1 MRLALCVLAVMFLSA
16 ASTRAETLT
25 FIATGPVVPAL
36 SGLNENP
43 AHPQSQGTGTGVI
56 TWDTL
61 TNIMTV
67 NVVFS
72 GLTTPNTAAH
82 IHCCIDPPGNA
93 GVATTVPTFTGFPSG
108 TTSGTY
114 AHTFDML
121 LASSYNPAF
130 ITSHGGT
137 AASAAAALLAGM
149 RAGQTYLNIHTTM
162 FTGGEI
168 RGFLV
173 TPVDLSIKP
182 DAEPPVPINVKDN
195 GNGTTPVAILST
207 ASFNAPAVVDTSTL
221 TFGRTGDED
230 SLAFCNPGGEDI
242 NGDGLLDLVCHFRTR
257 LAEFESGDTLAFL
270 KGSTSQGGPIFGQEA
285 IRTVP

>member
-1 MRLALCVLAVMFLSA
+1 MLFSA
-16 ASTRAETLT
+16 ASSRAETLT
-25 FIATGPVVPAL
+25 FIASGPVVPGL

-43 AHPQSQGTGTGVI
+43 AHPQSHGIGAALV
-56 TWDTL
+56 TWDTV
-61 TNIMTV
+61 TNVMTV
-67 NVVFS
+67 NTTFS

-114 AHTFDML
+114 FHTFDML

-137 AASAAAALLAGM
+137 VASAAAALLAGL

-162 FTGGEI
+162 FGGGEI

-173 TPVDLSIKP
+173 TPVDISIKP
-182 DAEPPVPINVKDN
+182 DAAPPVPINVRGN

-207 ASFNAPAVVDTSTL
+207 ASLNAPAIVDITSL

-230 SLAFCNPGGEDI
+230 SLAFCNPGGEDV
-242 NGDGLLDLVCHFRTR
+242 NGDGLADLVCHFRTR
-257 LAEFESGDTLAFL
+257 LAGFESGDTVAFL
-270 KGSTSQGGPIFGQEA
+270 KGSTSQGAPIFGQEA

>member
-1 MRLALCVLAVMFLSA
+1 MRLALSVLIVLFLSA
-16 ASTRAETLT
+16 ASSPAATLI
-25 FIATGPVVPAL
+25 FIASGPTASGL
-36 SGLNENP
+36 SPLNENP
-43 AHPQSQGTGTGVI
+43 PHPQSSATGTGLI
-56 TWDTL
+56 TWDTV

-93 GVATTVPTFTGFPSG
+93 GVATTVPTFTGFPG
-108 TTSGTY
+108 GVTSGTY

-121 LASSYNPAF
+121 NATSYNPAF
-130 ITSHGGT
+130 IASHGVT
-137 AASAAAALLAGM
+137 AASAAAALLAGIQ
-149 RAGQTYLNIHTTM
+149 AGQTYLNIHTTT
-162 FTGGEI
+162 FGGGEM

-182 DAEPPVPINVKDN
+182 DADAPVPINVRSH
-195 GNGTTPVAILST
+195 GTIPVAILST
-207 ASFNAPAVVDTSTL
+207 PTLDAAASVDPSSL

-230 SLAFCNPGGEDI
+230 SLAFCNPGGEDV
-242 NGDGLLDLVCHFRTR
+242 NGDGLVDLVCHFQTQ
-257 LAEFESGDTLAFL
+257 LAGFESGDALAIL
-270 KGSTSQGGPIFGQEA
+270 KGRTVQGSPILGQEA

>member
-1 MRLALCVLAVMFLSA
+1 MFFSA
-16 ASTRAETLT
+16 ASSRAETLT
-25 FIATGPVVPAL
+25 FIASGPVVPGL

-43 AHPQSQGTGTGVI
+43 AHPQSNGIGAALI
-56 TWDTL
+56 TWDTV
-61 TNIMTV
+61 TSVMTV
-67 NVVFS
+67 NAIFS

-82 IHCCIDPPGNA
+82 IHCCIDPPGTA

-108 TTSGTY
+108 ATSGTY
-114 AHTFDML
+114 SHTFDML

-162 FTGGEI
+162 FGGGEI

-173 TPVDLSIKP
+173 TPADISIKP
-182 DAEPPVPINVKDN
+182 GAAPPVPINVQGN

-207 ASFNAPAVVDTSTL
+207 ASFNAPAIVDITSL

-230 SLAFCNPGGEDI
+230 SLAFCNPGGEDV
-242 NGDGLLDLVCHFRTR
+242 NGDGLADLVCHFRTR
-257 LAEFESGDTLAFL
+257 LAGFESGDTVAFL
-270 KGSTSQGGPIFGQEA
+270 KGRTSQGGPIFGQEA